1 VIELITAFCG
11 SPNVDSGKIIRI
23 EEEQG
28 KYNIPLHEFRKHAL
42 LGEYAYYNPQSSL
55 VAFNVFDV
63 GAADPREHFL
73 ASLIIARLGSSSGR
87 KDNDGF
93 VRGAD
98 ILSDMA
104 LCGYDEDQIRL
115 TLRNLALRRLIET
128 PHAHFREIQVSDS
141 EAAEQ
146 FHYRATSIGVYHIR
160 FWIGDFGFLDA
171 TSTDTPIF
179 DAAVRGEVF
188 TLAASFDIRERLRK
202 AEVFRGYLETQWH
215 LSNITVNYF
224 DFQTAIRAQESTFE
238 AVKQFIARGSLPPL
252 RPGR

>member
-42 LGEYAYYNPQSSL
+42 LGEYAYYNPRSSV

-98 ILSDMA
+98 ISSDMA
-104 LCGYDEDQIRL
+104 LCGYNEDQVRFA
-115 TLRNLALRRLIET
+115 LRNLALRRLIET
-128 PHAHFREIQVSDS
+128 PHAHFREIPVPDS
-141 EAAEQ
+141 EPPEQ

-179 DAAVRGEVF
+179 DASVRGEVF
-188 TLAASFDIRERLRK
+188 ASAVSFDIRTRLRK
-202 AEVFRGYLETQWH
+202 AELFREYLETQWH

-224 DFQTAIRAQESTFE
+224 DFNAAIRSQEGSFD
-238 AVKQFIARGSLPPL
+238 AVKQFIERTRLPPL
-252 RPGR
+252 RTGR